1 MSLNEQQQA
10 LEQIKR
16 AKHILVASR
25 EQATPDT
32 MAGAV
37 ACYLFLKQL
46 GKNAD
51 VFIPGLDPERVPKFL
66 PARAEIKNAVGP
78 LRALKIYLDVSQT
91 PVNELM
97 YDVRNNQLEITVQPK
112 NGEWKKQDVK
122 ANHGQDYYDLI
133 IALDCPNQ
141 QAFGD
146 WAQQHADFIYRTTVV
161 NIDCDAANGHWGQIN
176 LVDLNMVCTCEVL
189 FHLFEQWDSRVLN
202 ADLATAL
209 LAGLLAKTK
218 SFRTP
223 NITPRT
229 LNTAAQLISRGARR
243 EEIAH
248 GLWRKHT
255 VATLKLWGRAL
266 TRINHDPALNLVWTF
281 LTKQDFIETGAPDQS
296 ASEMISELIIYAPE
310 AKAIVLF
317 HESAE
322 SGSTQMSLHTQL
334 PYHAVELTREFGAT
348 GTRESAQVKFSP
360 EKNLSQIIPATIDR
374 LREIIRA
381 TLPQH

>member
-1 MSLNEQQQA
+1 MSLNEQQPA
-10 LEQIKR
+10 LEHIKR
-16 AKHILVASR
+16 AKHILIASC

-46 GKNAD
+46 GKSTD
-51 VFIPGLDPERVPKFL
+51 VFIPDLNLEHVPNFL
-66 PARAEIKNAVGP
+66 PARADIKNAVGP

-133 IALDCPNQ
+133 IALDCPDQ
-141 QAFGD
+141 SALGD
-146 WAQQHADFIYRTTVV
+146 WAQQHADFIYRTTVI
-161 NIDCDAANGHWGQIN
+161 NIDCTATNLHWGQIN

-189 FHLFEQWDSRVLN
+189 SHLFERWDSRALN

-209 LAGLLAKTK
+209 LAGILAKTK

-248 GLWRKHT
+248 GLWHKHT
-255 VATLKLWGRAL
+255 VAALKLWGRAL
-266 TRINHDPALNLVWTF
+266 ARINHDPALNLVWTF
-281 LTKQDFIETGAPDQS
+281 LTKQDFIETGALDQS
-296 ASEMISELIIYAPE
+296 VAEMINELIVYAPE
-310 AKAIVLF
+310 AKAIALF

-322 SGSTQMSLHTQL
+322 SGLIQLSLYAQP

-348 GTRESAQVKFSP
+348 GTRESAQIKFSP
-360 EKNLSQIIPATIDR
+360 EKNLSQIIPTTINR
-374 LREIIRA
+374 LREILRSTINKS
-381 TLPQH
+381 